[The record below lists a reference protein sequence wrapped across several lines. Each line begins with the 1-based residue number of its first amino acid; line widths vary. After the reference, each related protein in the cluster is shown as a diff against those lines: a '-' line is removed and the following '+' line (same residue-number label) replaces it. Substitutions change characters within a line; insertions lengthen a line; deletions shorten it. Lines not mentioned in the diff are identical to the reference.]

1 METITK
7 KLVNNVEK
15 TNSSALLITLA
26 LRRNQNFPR
35 KITVTRL
42 AVECLSTVGAAEAK
56 ETNHFPFHPV
66 WNCFGLGL
74 SWKLAGAKQDS
85 FSVCF
90 KQINPCMNMNP
101 AACKPFSTLLL
112 EKLVLLNRGFSQN
125 LSSNIF
131 FKQIYEMYT
140 YETFFCDA

>member
-1 METITK
+1 MWK
-7 KLVNNVEK
+7 KNQIL
-15 TNSSALLITLA
+15 SRALLITLA

-85 FSVCF
+85 VSVCF
-90 KQINPCMNMNP
+90 KQINPCMNMNA
-101 AACKPFSTLLL
+101 AACKPFSTLILQ
-112 EKLVLLNRGFSQN
+112 KLVLLNRE
-125 LSSNIF
+125 SSNRICFLVF
-131 FKQIYEMYT
+131 FFQTIYEIFT
-140 YETFFCDA
+140 YETFFWDA

>member
-74 SWKLAGAKQDS
+74 S
-85 FSVCF
+85 
-90 KQINPCMNMNP
+90 
-101 AACKPFSTLLL
+101 
-112 EKLVLLNRGFSQN
+112 
-125 LSSNIF
+125 
-131 FKQIYEMYT
+131 
-140 YETFFCDA
+140 

>member
-42 AVECLSTVGAAEAK
+42 VVECLSTVGAAEAK

-66 WNCFGLGL
+66 WNYQNFPLKITVTCLAVEYL
-74 SWKLAGAKQDS
+74 STVGSNEAKETNH
-85 FSVCF
+85 F
-90 KQINPCMNMNP
+90 
-101 AACKPFSTLLL
+101 PFHPFWT
-112 EKLVLLNRGFSQN
+112 
-125 LSSNIF
+125 
-131 FKQIYEMYT
+131 
-140 YETFFCDA
+140 